1 MSVITVTKDNFDKE
15 VLQSDKPVLL
25 DFWASWCGPCR
36 MVGPIVEEIGKEY
49 EGKAKVVKLDVDT
62 NQGSAQAYGIRNIP
76 TILFFKGGQ
85 VVDKQ
90 VGAVPKAVLVKKLEA
105 LL

>member
-1 MSVITVTKDNFDKE
+1 MALNVTDASFKEDVLDSNIPVIV
-15 VLQSDKPVLL
+15 
-25 DFWASWCGPCR
+25 DFWAVWCGPCR

-90 VGAVPKAVLVKKLEA
+90 VGAVPKAVLVKKLEG